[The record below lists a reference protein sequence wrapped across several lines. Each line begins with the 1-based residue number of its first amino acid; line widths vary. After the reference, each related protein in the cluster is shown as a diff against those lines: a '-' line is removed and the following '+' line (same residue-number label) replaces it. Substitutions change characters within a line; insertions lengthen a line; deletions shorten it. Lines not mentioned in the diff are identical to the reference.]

1 MSFDIKQG
9 RQDFDVIEQTTI
21 HWQEIGSVLK
31 GCLLKERHS
40 DLLYY
45 TIFLFVCSVCPKVLN
60 ISLAF
65 SFYVKRYMYMLCI

>member
-9 RQDFDVIEQTTI
+9 RQDFDGMEETTI

-31 GCLLKERHS
+31 GYLLKEGHS
-40 DLLYY
+40 DLLYF
-45 TIFLFVCSVCPKVLN
+45 TIFLFVAPPKVLN